1 MGEAFIFSLL
11 SESLLESKI
20 KSFMMHMQSVR
31 AFIAIDP
38 DNETRQRLLTIQ
50 REVLKMLQFSSVKVV
65 DPLAM
70 HVTLSFFGN
79 IAPPELSAIRDA
91 LRSVSFH
98 PFCVTLNGIGA
109 FPNIK
114 KMRVIH
120 VGLSDSADLRRLHK
134 LIIESL
140 GEAYESDKE
149 FDPHITLGRVKRA
162 IPSEMRDLANV
173 MAPLSSLFVGRLNVS
188 SFLLKQSTL
197 TPKGPIYDTLEEFKL

>member
-1 MGEAFIFSLL
+1 
-11 SESLLESKI
+11 
-20 KSFMMHMQSVR
+20 MH
-31 AFIAIDP
+31 
-38 DNETRQRLLTIQ
+38 
-50 REVLKMLQFSSVKVV
+50 QFSSVKVV

-70 HVTLSFFGN
+70 HITLSFLGN

-98 PFCVTLNGIGA
+98 PFCVTLNSIGA

-120 VGLSDSADLRRLHK
+120 VGLSHSADLKRLHK
-134 LIIESL
+134 LIIKSL
-140 GEAYESDKE
+140 GEAYTSEKE

-162 IPSEMRDLANV
+162 IPSEMKDLANV

-188 SFLLKQSTL
+188 SFLLKKSTL
-197 TPKGPIYDTLEEFKL
+197 TPNGPVYDTLEEFKL